1 MCNKLENGDGGKDIL
16 TSKVFVMSKAKGF
29 IDKDWFKGKLAD
41 NKKSMRG
48 LAKHLD
54 LDIAAVS
61 RTLSGDRKM
70 TMQEANQIALFLG
83 THVSEVLKHAGAQPD
98 NGHDAPNRIM
108 LAATINENGQVERIL
123 EPVLLPQTVLD
134 RAHAAITIHGPGKI
148 IAAQVRAL
156 AGPLTLLDDAVLLFS
171 HTDVV
176 ENDAIGVLSICRN
189 RKGEQILAKIERA
202 RKTGEATLICT
213 DGKVKEFTLHTA
225 TPILA
230 IIP

>member
-1 MCNKLENGDGGKDIL
+1 MNRDKGVIDNK
-16 TSKVFVMSKAKGF
+16 
-29 IDKDWFKGKLAD
+29 WFKSKLAD
-41 NKKSMRG
+41 KKASMRE

-61 RTLSGDRKM
+61 RALSGKRKM
-70 TMQEANQIALFLG
+70 TMQEANRIAQFLG
-83 THVSEVLKHAGAQPD
+83 THVSEVLKHAGTQLDDDP
-98 NGHDAPNRIM
+98 NAPNRIM
-108 LAATINENGQVERIL
+108 LAATINENGQVEKIL
-123 EPVLLPQTVLD
+123 EPVQLPQTILD
-134 RAHAAITIHGPGKI
+134 RANAAITIHGPGRI

-156 AGPLTLLDDAVLLFS
+156 AGPLALLDDAVLLFG

-176 ENDAIGVLSICRN
+176 ETDAIGVLSICRN

-213 DGKVKEFTLHTA
+213 DGKVEEFTLHTA